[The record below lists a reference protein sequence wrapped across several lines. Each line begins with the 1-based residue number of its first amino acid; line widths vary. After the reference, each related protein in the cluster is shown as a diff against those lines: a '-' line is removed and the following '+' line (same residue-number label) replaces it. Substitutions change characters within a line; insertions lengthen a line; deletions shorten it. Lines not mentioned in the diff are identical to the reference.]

1 MDVSGRTRIVGI
13 FGDPVTHSLS
23 PSMHNAAF
31 RALRLDYL
39 YVAFHVL
46 PTQLRRAVAGI
57 RALDLVGVNITVP
70 HKQRVMIMLDSVGAR
85 AQRAGA
91 VNTIINRGG
100 QLHGENTDIDGFLR
114 AVGAAQVELRGARV
128 LLVGAGGAARGALA
142 GLGEAGVSAVTVV
155 NRTPQRARQLAA
167 AMGRCGAS
175 ATAAPLSALR
185 DRVLLGNTDL
195 VVNATSLGLAGE
207 PFFQMEYAAT
217 PDHCVFFDLIYGKRT
232 DFLTRA
238 ARARRRCIDG
248 GDMLV
253 HQGAAAFTLWTGRRP
268 SIRVMATALQSA
280 ARASQKRVE
289 LTTRGGL
296 SSVTSGVKRGH
307 VRG

>member
-207 PFFQMEYAAT
+207 PFFSDGVCRHTRSLRVLRSHLWKA
-217 PDHCVFFDLIYGKRT
+217 DGFFDPGSA
-232 DFLTRA
+232 RA
-238 ARARRRCIDG
+238 APLHRRWRHAG
-248 GDMLV
+248 APRGSRLHLV
-253 HQGAAAFTLWTGRRP
+253 DRP
-268 SIRVMATALQSA
+268 SAVNTGHGYCPA
-280 ARASQKRVE
+280 V
-289 LTTRGGL
+289 
-296 SSVTSGVKRGH
+296 SGEGVAEAG
-307 VRG
+307 